1 MRIRILS
8 GAVYI
13 LLQAVF
19 YCLKIY
25 VHDLLFD
32 ILIYAFSL
40 IGTHEI
46 LRATRDKTTK
56 MERYIVRMFSVLCVP
71 ACALAEYYYKY
82 GLHMVCVCFF
92 ALVVLLLI
100 QLVIDHEETSLESVG
115 ISMLNAVYPI
125 FLLCLLVLSNH
136 VRVPEALVPLGF
148 NSDLLVLMVLIIS
161 PCADSIA
168 YLAGR
173 FLRKIFPKKLA
184 PILSPNKTI
193 VGAIGGL
200 VGGMLSA
207 LALYFIYNSIAGS
220 FVDMHIWL
228 PVYLLIGFLV
238 SLATEFGDLVE
249 SCIKRKLN
257 VKDMGKIMPG
267 HGGVLDRIDGTM
279 FATIAGYI
287 VFMVIYLIFK
297 V

>member
-1 MRIRILS
+1 M
-8 GAVYI
+8 
-13 LLQAVF
+13 
-19 YCLKIY
+19 
-25 VHDLLFD
+25 
-32 ILIYAFSL
+32 
-40 IGTHEI
+40 
-46 LRATRDKTTK
+46 
-56 MERYIVRMFSVLCVP
+56 
-71 ACALAEYYYKY
+71 
-82 GLHMVCVCFF
+82 
-92 ALVVLLLI
+92 
-100 QLVIDHEETSLESVG
+100 
-115 ISMLNAVYPI
+115 
-125 FLLCLLVLSNH
+125 LSNH

-148 NSDLLVLMVLIIS
+148 NSNLLVLMVLIIS

-220 FVDMHIWL
+220 FADMHIWL

-267 HGGVLDRIDGTM
+267 HGGVLDRIDGTL